1 LIDRAGWDIADFR
14 VVDDPESILWG
25 TQRDQ
30 RVICLLRSRVRPPVE
45 LPQLLAG
52 WHKLENSAWRRER
65 GIIVRGIEL

>member
-1 LIDRAGWDIADFR
+1 MIDRAGWDIADFR

-45 LPQLLAG
+45 RPQLLAG
-52 WHKLENSAWRRER
+52 WER